1 MCSIPRSTISARIDR
16 TSPANGGAWSH
27 SSRLWGIR
35 NSPRYEVAH
44 PASRSLRGRYF
55 QSSLPGGSV
64 ARGGCVCR
72 IHSLVFGRS
81 IVRIA
86 GELAVYTYKCI
97 IRSGIDIALAPGYAK
112 LLQRAVIIFTDEQR
126 ELLCHETQLWLL
138 FIFYPKPIV
147 RVVEIGIIPTLQG
160 WWRTMHRT
168 HFSFRSLITVCCVIY
183 SLFYSGL
190 NLCCD
195 FLRQQRIFVRYS
207 AYILS
212 YYYYYYYT
220 FDVYIM

>member
-86 GELAVYTYKCI
+86 ERARGLHLQMYYSIGYRHCI
-97 IRSGIDIALAPGYAK
+97 SAWLRQIIAASCHY
-112 LLQRAVIIFTDEQR
+112 FHWWTER

-147 RVVEIGIIPTLQG
+147 RVVEIGIIPTLQW

-212 YYYYYYYT
+212 YYYYYYT